1 MVPKST
7 AGFHP
12 IMKECACATRMRP
25 PQRQPTATT
34 RPPWRRPRASKP
46 ARPIP
51 PRNPQVAVKLLYASP
66 QPRRLARGGAAT
78 ARALGRDTSNFSSEI
93 GAPTVFAGR
102 PPHTLVPGS
111 LAPPGAGTQI
121 LLPHAPAA
129 NRACLLRLPPRLSAC
144 ACPKVCSTCADVFFD
159 PVVSEE
165 GITYCR
171 RCVPV
176 AASNRTGEA
185 RPPPARAQRPAALV
199 LSPAPRLRGPNR
211 ASAASAAPSPP
222 PLPPSHPPACGRRWR
237 TWPDRTWACGL
248 PSWTCMCSAATAW
261 CRSTQRTACPAPRLA
276 GRSPPSAARPR
287 RARQGR
293 ESHPVAGS
301 PTNRGGPDV
310 CGTPEPV
317 GAIP

>member
-12 IMKECACATRMRP
+12 IMKECACATRMRQ

-93 GAPTVFAGR
+93 GAPTVFAGH

-222 PLPPSHPPACGRRWR
+222 PPPPLSPPRVR
-237 TWPDRTWACGL
+237 P
-248 PSWTCMCSAATAW
+248 
-261 CRSTQRTACPAPRLA
+261 QVENLA
-276 GRSPPSAARPR
+276 GPDVGVWAAILDLHVLCRHGLVSQHTAHRLPGSASRWTVASKRCQTTARAPGPGVPPG
-287 RARQGR
+287 GR
-293 ESHPVAGS
+293 ESHES
-301 PTNRGGPDV
+301 W
-310 CGTPEPV
+310 
-317 GAIP
+317 GA